1 MALKEAG
8 IRTISPL
15 ERVLTLKRVAPL
27 RSMTPEQLAILAQES
42 RERVFERGATIYG
55 PGEPLTSFHVIVEGQ
70 VRVLCAEHGERQ
82 LEREEILGLL
92 SVLAR
97 WEEGVEAVAETE
109 VRSLEIDADVLEEIF
124 EDHFDILLSEI
135 RSLACR
141 TLEIRRTTPEGT
153 YFAPAADRPVP
164 PRGLDLV
171 QRLQFLRRNPLFERA
186 NIDVL
191 LRLAN
196 GMEEVHLPA
205 GEVLWEPEEPSGTLL
220 ALLDGRVR
228 CDLPDG
234 RHFVCGPG
242 YPLGNL
248 ESQCG
253 APRWYR
259 ATAETDVFALRGRTE
274 VFFDILEDH
283 FEMARQVLAHQASAL
298 IRLLV
303 ETCGT
308 AQGSRNMRRSED
320 ATSSPPE
327 SATTRQ

>member
-1 MALKEAG
+1 
-8 IRTISPL
+8 
-15 ERVLTLKRVAPL
+15 
-27 RSMTPEQLAILAQES
+27 MTPEQLAVLAQEA
-42 RERVFERGATIYG
+42 RERVYERGEIVSTA
-55 PGEPLTSFHVIVEGQ
+55 GEPLTSFQVIVDGS

-82 LEREEILGLL
+82 LKREEILGLL

-97 WEEGVEAVAETE
+97 WDEGVEAVAETD

-153 YFAPAADRPVP
+153 YFAPAEGQPVP
-164 PRGLDLV
+164 SGGLDLV
-171 QRLQFLRRNPLFERA
+171 QRLQLLRRNAMFQRA
-186 NIDVL
+186 NTDVL

-196 GMEEVHLPA
+196 GVQEVHAAA
-205 GEVLWEPEEPSGTLL
+205 GTVLWEQGEPSGTLL
-220 ALLDGRVR
+220 ALLSGRVR

-234 RHFVCGPG
+234 RRFACGPG

-253 APRWYR
+253 AARWYR
-259 ATAETDVFALRGRTE
+259 ATAETAVFALRGRTDL
-274 VFFDILEDH
+274 FFDILEDH
-283 FEMARQVLAHQASAL
+283 FEMAREVLAHQASAL
-298 IRLLV
+298 IHLQVQL
-303 ETCGT
+303 CGDP
-308 AQGSRNMRRSED
+308 QGSRSIWRPED
-320 ATSSPPE
+320 ATSLPPA